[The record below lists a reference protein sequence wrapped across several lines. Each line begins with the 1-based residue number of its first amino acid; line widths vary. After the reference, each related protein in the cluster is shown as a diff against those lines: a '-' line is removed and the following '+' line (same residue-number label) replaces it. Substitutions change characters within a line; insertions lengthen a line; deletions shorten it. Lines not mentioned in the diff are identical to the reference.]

1 MNILE
6 EIENQFNPIV
16 FALNFKIDALISTL
30 NNEQLDIYRH
40 TLNEKK
46 EEVKNKFNSLL
57 TTDQLDSIL
66 TQMK

>member
-30 NNEQLDIYRH
+30 NKEQLDIYQQ

-46 EEVKNKFNSLL
+46 EEVKSKLNGLL